1 MCRSALRS
9 TPFGP
14 FDPIGPSSRAVGP
27 LAGRSPDDYGHL
39 MVPLRPID
47 SAARAAMSQRWQDE
61 VFAFGARRSAPA
73 IRIRRIAQSD
83 QEGLQA
89 FYAGL
94 SDESRRT
101 RFLGQSR
108 GIGADQST
116 YFCTPDH
123 AHREGFVAVT
133 GAMSRP
139 NRIVGHICVEP
150 DGAASAEVA
159 VAVAD
164 EMQGLGIGRRLV
176 DAAVAWARVD
186 GIETLTATMLAGNP
200 AIQRLL
206 TSLGLQTTAVPIGS
220 GVIEVRIE
228 LGVVRSAA

>member
-1 MCRSALRS
+1 
-9 TPFGP
+9 
-14 FDPIGPSSRAVGP
+14 
-27 LAGRSPDDYGHL
+27 

-164 EMQGLGIGRRLV
+164 EMHGLGIGRRLV

-206 TSLGLQTTAVPIGS
+206 TSVGLQTTAIPIGS

>member
-1 MCRSALRS
+1 
-9 TPFGP
+9 
-14 FDPIGPSSRAVGP
+14 
-27 LAGRSPDDYGHL
+27 

-47 SAARAAMSQRWQDE
+47 STARAAMSQRWQDE

-73 IRIRRIAQSD
+73 VRIRRIAQSD

-164 EMQGLGIGRRLV
+164 EMHGLGIGRRLV

-206 TSLGLQTTAVPIGS
+206 TSVGLQTTAIPIGS

>member
-1 MCRSALRS
+1 MGRSALRA

-27 LAGRSPDDYGHL
+27 LAGRSPDDYGHV
-39 MVPLRPID
+39 MVPLDPID
-47 SAARAAMSQRWQDE
+47 SRARAAMSQPWPDE
-61 VFAFGARRSAPA
+61 VFAFGARRPA
-73 IRIRRIAQSD
+73 IAVRIRRITPAD
-83 QEGLQA
+83 RDGLQA

-94 SDESRRT
+94 SDEARRT

-133 GAMSRP
+133 GPTDRP
-139 NRIVGHICVEP
+139 DRIVGHLCVEP
-150 DGAASAEVA
+150 DGAASAEAA

-164 EMQGLGIGRRLV
+164 DVRGRGIGRQLV
-176 DAAVAWARVD
+176 DAAVAWARIE

-206 TSLGLQTTAVPIGS
+206 TGLGLQTTAVPVGS

-228 LGVVRSAA
+228 LGVVRPAA